1 MSSSEASLV
10 RHSVLMKSSLT
21 GLLIRIE
28 QKVWHDPETGLYV
41 SHCDPLDV
49 CSQGDTEEEALANLN
64 EAIQIFLS
72 TCYEMGTLNEVL
84 IECGLTPTEDGDE
97 HGNGAVAIG
106 SPVLLKQKRRKEN
119 EYSDDGCPKLDF
131 QNQKSLSSSSN

>member
-1 MSSSEASLV
+1 
-10 RHSVLMKSSLT
+10 MKRSFA

-28 QKVWHDPETGLYV
+28 QKVWHDLETGLYV

-49 CSQGDTEEEALANLN
+49 CSQGDTEEEALNNLN

-84 IECGLTPTEDGDE
+84 IECGLTPADDDE
-97 HGNGAVAIG
+97 SI
-106 SPVLLKQKRRKEN
+106 LQRKA
-119 EYSDDGCPKLDF
+119 
-131 QNQKSLSSSSN
+131 LSALS